1 MAVTNNKQNNP
12 SDLDSGKLS
21 DKEMESWFG
30 MLDDASK
37 AEVMK
42 AKIAADAATEQ
53 CRIKETEQS
62 RRTTETDDDFL
73 ITRTWTR
80 IIGTVA
86 GAIVLGLCCNFL
98 SNCSNDRKEAEIY
111 RLKTTQAIEEAKL
124 GHFNSPPPPT
134 TAQAAAPP
142 ASAAPA
148 SSGK

>member
-1 MAVTNNKQNNP
+1 MAVKDKQNTP
-12 SDLDSGKLS
+12 DLDVSN
-21 DKEMESWFG
+21 KEMESWFG

-37 AEVMK
+37 ADVMK

-62 RRTTETDDDFL
+62 RRQTETDDDFL
-73 ITRTWTR
+73 VTRTWTR
-80 IIGTVA
+80 IIGLIA
-86 GAIVLGLCCNFL
+86 IGASTIVIAVNMNSCVVSHNELAAKTEQA
-98 SNCSNDRKEAEIY
+98 RIEAEHPHPCPAC
-111 RLKTTQAIEEAKL
+111 QAC
-124 GHFNSPPPPT
+124 P